1 MRITQTNSQME
12 IGINMRHS
20 NNLVMTAHTAAAGD
34 MLELQTVRKAVSIMN
49 AELRRA
55 RSTFVDG
62 CVVTTKPSD
71 AKQFYVKC
79 QARGPRTANAVND
92 GKHPRAYDQSL
103 PLRHAKKLDV
113 YIYER

>member
-1 MRITQTNSQME
+1 MSRYSTNF
-12 IGINMRHS
+12 
-20 NNLVMTAHTAAAGD
+20 VMTADAAYLPD

-79 QARGPRTANAVND
+79 QARGARTVHAVND
-92 GKHPRAYDQSL
+92 GKHPRAYNQSL
-103 PLRHAKKLDV
+103 PLRYAERLDV